1 MFFWFVATAVFTVF
15 YVFRDP
21 GFDYRLLMVGSLIPL
36 ASVRVLHSVLFGV
49 ALLTVLMLA
58 FRRGARRRMLL
69 GLPIGVLL
77 HLVFTGAW
85 VDAEVFWWPFGGVGL
100 DGAPATVGER
110 GWWNLAL
117 EAAGAAMCAW
127 IVRRARLVEPE
138 PRRRFARTGTLALTA
153 T

>member
-85 VDAEVFWWPFGGVGL
+85 TDQNVFWWPLFGWGL
-100 DGAPATVGER
+100 DGAQHPVAAR
-110 GWWNLAL
+110 GWWNVPLELAGVVGCWL
-117 EAAGAAMCAW
+117 IA
-127 IVRRARLVEPE
+127 RRIDWRSGRITRLP
-138 PRRRFARTGTLALTA
+138 
-153 T
+153 